1 VFMEQGISELKEL
14 NSESRQ
20 EQEQNCATTTTI
32 TKSSS
37 ERQFEQ
43 LLSKLLKYGVLIAST
58 VVLIGGILYLIA
70 HGAEPANYSSFQGEP
85 PIFCSPT
92 GVLTAALSGNCN
104 GIIQL
109 GLLLLIATPIIRVIV
124 SLLTFLWQ
132 RDFIYV
138 TVTSLVLAGLVYSII
153 GAYAS

>member
-1 VFMEQGISELKEL
+1 VFMEQGISELKKL
-14 NSESRQ
+14 NSDSCQ
-20 EQEQNCATTTTI
+20 KQNLITTTI

-43 LLSKLLKYGVLIAST
+43 SLSNLLKYGVLIAST
-58 VVLIGGILYLIA
+58 VVLIGGIFYLIA
-70 HGAEPANYSSFQGEP
+70 HGAEPANYNSFQGEP

-92 GVLTAALSGNCN
+92 GVLTAALSGNCD

-153 GAYAS
+153 GAYSS